1 MNEYPI
7 TNTWLNM
14 FYVEG
19 PGPKSKHYT
28 TPFFFRTK
36 RIYLIDGYT
45 TLDGNG
51 CP

>member
-28 TPFFFRTK
+28 KFEY
-36 RIYLIDGYT
+36 IYINLKSYVP
-45 TLDGNG
+45 LSEQ
-51 CP
+51 